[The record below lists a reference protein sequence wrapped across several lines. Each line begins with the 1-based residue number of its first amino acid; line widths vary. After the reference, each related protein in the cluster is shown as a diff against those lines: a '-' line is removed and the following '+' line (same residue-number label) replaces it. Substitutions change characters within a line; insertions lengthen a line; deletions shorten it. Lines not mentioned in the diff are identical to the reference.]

1 MKPESIL
8 RQVISFQQDRMNPDW
23 NEAGHL
29 ADHAMVYRASN
40 MVTLAIHQQVMT
52 SEYKDW

>member
-52 SEYKDW
+52 SEYKD